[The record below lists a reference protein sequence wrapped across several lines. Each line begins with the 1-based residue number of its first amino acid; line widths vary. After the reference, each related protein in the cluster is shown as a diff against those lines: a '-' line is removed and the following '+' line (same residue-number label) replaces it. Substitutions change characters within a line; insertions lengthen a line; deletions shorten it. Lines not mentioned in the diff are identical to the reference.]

1 MEQPSS
7 GVKFYIQSHEE
18 GWLTLEEIFLREATS
33 YEWKLEGKS
42 NPVILFNG
50 MPLPYVPNE
59 SGVRGTLQTPFQ
71 SGEATIEINGTH
83 LKTYIYTDERKMTT
97 EQYEIMLREI
107 LEEAAVCFDYSGL
120 DKGFN
125 TIGRERTLS
134 WTQWSYI
141 KRSFH
146 ELSML
151 FQKINSNPLS
161 VLKQENFMTN
171 RERIQQVHTST
182 SLWLERNHGR
192 TEQFV
197 PKKVWTSKRQ
207 ETNDMYENRLVK
219 KQLLELRHLLSQ
231 YRDYA
236 DGVLKGEAEK
246 LRNKVLYWL
255 NHSFLI
261 DVKPHN
267 GQVTI
272 TQRLRKHPIYR
283 KWYVWF
289 EKLYQHQKYEIGFE
303 YHIPLKDT
311 FQVYEMWCY
320 MKLIKQARQNGELA
334 DSSQLYKT
342 TSDGIF
348 LSLAENKESTVK
360 LKNGDII
367 SFQRVFQY
375 RNPEHVVDNTK
386 ALFYTFTQRMIPDIV
401 IQRGEKLFIFDPKY
415 RVPNNIGTALSEMHK
430 YRDGIKNI
438 FTDEKVVEEVY
449 IMTPFQESGEELR
462 YYADYFHKRYKMGA
476 VKMMPGVTE
485 EHDRYSI

>member
-7 GVKFYIQSHEE
+7 GVKFYIKSHEE
-18 GWLTLEEIFLREATS
+18 GWLPLEDAYLREATS
-33 YEWKLEGKS
+33 YEWKLEGES

-50 MPLPYVPNE
+50 MPLLYVPNE
-59 SGVRGTLQTPFQ
+59 TGVRGTLLTPFQ
-71 SGEATIEINGTH
+71 SGKVTIEVNVTY

-97 EQYEIMLREI
+97 EQYEIMLQEI

-125 TIGRERTLS
+125 TSGRKRTLS
-134 WTQWSYI
+134 WSQWSYI

-146 ELSML
+146 ELSLL
-151 FQKINSNPLS
+151 FQKINSNPFS
-161 VLKQENFMTN
+161 VLEQENFMTN
-171 RERIQQVHTST
+171 REKIQQVHTST

-192 TEQFV
+192 TEQLV
-197 PKKVWTSKRQ
+197 PKKVWTFKRQ
-207 ETNDMYENRLVK
+207 ETNDLYENRLVK
-219 KQLLELRHLLSQ
+219 KTLLELRHLLSQ

-236 DGVLKGEAEK
+236 DGVLKEEAEK

-261 DVKPHN
+261 AVKPHT

-283 KWYVWF
+283 KWNAWF
-289 EKLYQHQKYEIGFE
+289 EKLYQHQKYEIGFD

-320 MKLIKQARQNGELA
+320 MKIIKKARQDEELA

-360 LKNGDII
+360 LKNGDTI

-375 RNPEHVVDNTK
+375 RNPEHVADNTK
-386 ALFYTFTQRMIPDIV
+386 ALFYTYTQRMIPDIV
-401 IQRGEKLFIFDPKY
+401 IQRGEKLFIYDPKY
-415 RVPNNIGTALSEMHK
+415 RVPNNVGTALGEMHK

-438 FTDEKVVEEVY
+438 FTDEHVVEEVY

-462 YYADYFHKRYKMGA
+462 YYSDRFHERYKMGA
-476 VKMMPGVTE
+476 LKMMPGVTE
-485 EHDRYSI
+485 EHNMYSI

>member
-7 GVKFYIQSHEE
+7 GVKFYIKSHEE
-18 GWLTLEEIFLREATS
+18 GWLPLEDAYLREATS
-33 YEWKLEGKS
+33 YEWKLEGES

-50 MPLPYVPNE
+50 IPLPFVPNE
-59 SGVRGTLQTPFQ
+59 SEVSGTLHTPFQ
-71 SGEATIEINGTH
+71 SGEATIELSGTY

-97 EQYEIMLREI
+97 EHYEIMLGEI

-125 TIGRERTLS
+125 TSGRERTVS

-146 ELSML
+146 ELSLL
-151 FQKINSNPLS
+151 FQKINSHPLS
-161 VLKQENFMTN
+161 VLKQENLITN
-171 RERIQQVHTST
+171 REKIQLVHTST

-192 TEQFV
+192 TELLV
-197 PKKVWTSKRQ
+197 PKKVWTLKRQ
-207 ETNDMYENRLVK
+207 ETNDLYENRLVK
-219 KQLLELRHLLSQ
+219 KQLLELRHLLSK

-236 DGVLKGEAEK
+236 DGVLKEEAEK

-255 NHSFLI
+255 NHSFLNDI
-261 DVKPHN
+261 KPYN

-283 KWYVWF
+283 KWHTWF
-289 EKLYQHQKYEIGFE
+289 EKLYKHQKYEIGFE

-360 LKNGDII
+360 LKNGDTIA
-367 SFQRVFQY
+367 FQRVFQY
-375 RNPEHVVDNTK
+375 RNPENVAANTK

-401 IQRGEKLFIFDPKY
+401 IQREGKLFIYDPKY
-415 RVPNNIGTALSEMHK
+415 RVPNNIGTALGEMHK
-430 YRDGIKNI
+430 YRDGIRNI
-438 FTDEKVVEEVY
+438 FTDEIVVEEVY

-462 YYADYFHKRYKMGA
+462 YYADQFHQRYKMGA

-485 EHDRYSI
+485 EHDRNSI

>member
-7 GVKFYIQSHEE
+7 GVNLYFRSNGK
-18 GWLTLEEIFLREATS
+18 GWLPLEEAYLREATS
-33 YEWKLEGKS
+33 YEWKLES
-42 NPVILFNG
+42 EINSVILFNR
-50 MPLPYVPNE
+50 MPLPVVPNE
-59 SGVRGTLQTPFQ
+59 TGVRGTLQTPFQ

-83 LKTYIYTDERKMTT
+83 LKTYIYTDERKMTI

-107 LEEAAVCFDYSGL
+107 LEEVAVCFDYSGL

-125 TIGRERTLS
+125 ASGRERTLS

-146 ELSML
+146 ELSLL

-171 RERIQQVHTST
+171 REKIQQVHTST
-182 SLWLERNHGR
+182 SLWLEKNHGR
-192 TEQFV
+192 TEQRV

-207 ETNDMYENRLVK
+207 ETNDFYENRLVK
-219 KQLLELRHLLSQ
+219 KQLLELRHILSQ
-231 YRDYA
+231 YRDYGNGA
-236 DGVLKGEAEK
+236 LKEEAEK

-255 NHSFLI
+255 NHSFI
-261 DVKPHN
+261 IGVKPHK

-283 KWYVWF
+283 KWHTWF
-289 EKLYQHQKYEIGFE
+289 EKLYQHQKYEIGFD

-320 MKLIKQARQNGELA
+320 MKLIKQARQNRELA
-334 DSSQLYKT
+334 DTSQLYKT

-348 LSLAENKESTVK
+348 LSLAENKESTVE
-360 LKNGDII
+360 LINGDTI
-367 SFQRVFQY
+367 SFQRMFQY
-375 RNPEHVVDNTK
+375 RNPVAVNTK
-386 ALFYTFTQRMIPDIV
+386 VLFYTFTQRMIPDIV
-401 IQRGEKLFIFDPKY
+401 IQRGEKLFIYDPKY
-415 RVPNNIGTALSEMHK
+415 RVQNNIGTALGEMHK
-430 YRDGIKNI
+430 YRDGIRNV

-462 YYADYFHKRYKMGA
+462 YYADKFHQRYKMGA

-485 EHDRYSI
+485 EHNRYSI